1 MKGLSIAHNG
11 LLANREPGRNAIFV
25 TSTAAAESDAVSM
38 KSYYEIQRNT
48 EREIQGE
55 KC

>member
-1 MKGLSIAHNG
+1 MKGLSIVHNG
-11 LLANREPGRNAIFV
+11 LLADRETGWIAIFI

-48 EREIQGE
+48 EREILGD